1 MSILLGTTAPV
12 LAAAL
17 SILKAMDDIQRTQ
30 ARQAAQE
37 TERALELE
45 KYRIA
50 QAEETRR
57 AQIAERERTK
67 RERAK
72 AQAEQA
78 KADAIARAKRTAGEQ
93 GGTQNN
99 DQGNGQG
106 NGRLRAGGLDSAARA
121 ILLGQPDIGPRPL
134 ARELGI
140 SW

>member
-72 AQAEQA
+72 A
-78 KADAIARAKRTAGEQ
+78 
-93 GGTQNN
+93 
-99 DQGNGQG
+99 
-106 NGRLRAGGLDSAARA
+106 
-121 ILLGQPDIGPRPL
+121 
-134 ARELGI
+134 
-140 SW
+140 